1 LEEKTGWEELQAVV
15 VNIKLKRK
23 RIKEM
28 LRRRIFFKWGK
39 RKD

>member
-1 LEEKTGWEELQAVV
+1 MEEKTGWEELQAVV

-28 LRRRIFFKWGK
+28 LRR
-39 RKD
+39 